1 MCITTV
7 EALYT
12 VKTLIKDDVDA
23 CCEASMDK
31 NEVTIKLEKLKKY
44 IEKIDKK
51 ENPVDL
57 NNVLDG
63 NPHAWSN
70 HYFQADHVLASYDKR
85 LDNNLL
91 QTLVLSFVPF
101 FYFIDM
107 A

>member
-12 VKTLIKDDVDA
+12 VQTLIKDDVDE

-63 NPHAWSN
+63 
-70 HYFQADHVLASYDKR
+70 YY
-85 LDNNLL
+85 
-91 QTLVLSFVPF
+91 
-101 FYFIDM
+101 
-107 A
+107 